1 MDHRF
6 EHRQEV
12 CKLKVEKF
20 KAKTIQKP
28 SPDWT
33 WPLLGTWKK
42 QNNSAPY
49 WAMHVSHLA
58 RYESFIFSTLTPTP
72 WVPWDFHQQVQCF
85 PVPFWSSSAGR
96 WKTCRLPEERAV
108 LFSSTWAYSSF
119 CLTCLRLEACFS
131 PVTWLL
137 CLAHK
142 CSQINNSGLH
152 MTS

>member
-1 MDHRF
+1 MF
-6 EHRQEV
+6 EHRQEA
-12 CKLKVEKF
+12 CELKVEKF

-49 WAMHVSHLA
+49 WAMHVSQLA
-58 RYESFIFSTLTPTP
+58 RSDSFIFSILTPM
-72 WVPWDFHQQVQCF
+72 
-85 PVPFWSSSAGR
+85 PVDALGFSSADAGFSGAILVFL
-96 WKTCRLPEERAV
+96 CREVESVQTSWRKSGSV
-108 LFSSTWAYSSF
+108 LFYL
-119 CLTCLRLEACFS
+119 CLLFLLFNLLKVRSLFI
-131 PVTWLL
+131 PVTWQL